1 MFSEKEFNKY
11 IERVVDARE
20 SFKEAMKN
28 QDYVAARSFVD
39 KQFYL
44 IHDMRSIGQSAYRE
58 LDIKSFVYAY
68 GYADF
73 YEDGLHL
80 EVIDLIDAISGN
92 VSK

>member
-1 MFSEKEFNKY
+1 
-11 IERVVDARE
+11 
-20 SFKEAMKN
+20 
-28 QDYVAARSFVD
+28 
-39 KQFYL
+39 
-44 IHDMRSIGQSAYRE
+44 MRSIGQSAYRE

-92 VSK
+92 ISK